1 MHTSEDV
8 LRIAREWIDTPYKNQ
23 GRTKGVETDCV
34 GLLIGVGQEL
44 GYDTGYEPKDY
55 GIIPDPRKLLGR
67 IRNFCDFLSFDVN
80 DAYLG
85 DILLITWREQPDG
98 QPHHT
103 AVRAEW
109 KGRPTII
116 HAHSIAGKCVEH
128 GLTDDWRG
136 RVRSVWRP
144 KKLEVVK

>member
-1 MHTSEDV
+1 MHTRLDV
-8 LRIAREWIDTPYKNQ
+8 VQRARQWIGTPYKNQ
-23 GRTKGVETDCV
+23 GRSKGIETDCV

-44 GYDTGYEPKDY
+44 GYDTAHEPKGY
-55 GIIPDPRKLLGR
+55 GEIPKPSSLLAR
-67 IRNFCDFLSFDVN
+67 IRQFCEFYSFRVE
-80 DAYLG
+80 DASPG
-85 DILLITWREQPDG
+85 DILLITWREQPNG

-109 KGRPTII
+109 KGRPTMI

-128 GLTDDWRG
+128 GLTKDWSD

-144 KKLEVVK
+144 KDLKD